1 MPEPAE
7 TTTPE
12 SDMASRPPVVMQVV
26 PSLVTG
32 GVERGTVDVAVALVE
47 AGWQSLVVSS
57 GGPMAREFL
66 RAGAKHIELPVHS
79 KNPMVMRANVERL
92 TALIREHG
100 VDIVHARSRAPAWSA
115 RRAARGAG
123 ARFVTTIHAPYNLGL
138 PLKRLY
144 NSVMA
149 DGDRIIAISAFIARH
164 AIETYRADP
173 ERIRVIH
180 RGIDVSHFDPAR
192 VSAERV
198 IKLSTDWRLAD
209 GVPVIMLPGR
219 LTRWKGQTV
228 LIEAIAKL
236 GRDDIRCLIVGSDQG
251 RTGYRRELEAL
262 IEKRN
267 LEGVVHLV
275 GDCSD
280 MPAALMLADVT
291 VSASTDPEAFGRVI
305 VEAQAMGRPIVAAD
319 HGASR
324 ELVLPDKTGWLVPPN
339 DPESLAGAL
348 RTALALDGD
357 AREILARRAIANV
370 RDRFTKQKMC
380 AATLDVYRELLA
392 EAQVDDEAAA

>member
-1 MPEPAE
+1 MRNNANA
-7 TTTPE
+7 
-12 SDMASRPPVVMQVV
+12 SDPPVVMQVV

-32 GVERGTVDVAVALVE
+32 GVERGTVDVAAALVD
-47 AGWQSLVVSS
+47 AGWRSLVVSS
-57 GGPMAREFL
+57 GGPMAREIQ
-66 RAGAKHIELPVHS
+66 RAGAEHVELPVHS
-79 KNPMVMRANVERL
+79 KNPMAMRSNVERL
-92 TALIREHG
+92 SSLIREDS

-123 ARFVTTIHAPYNLGL
+123 VRFMTTIHAPYNLGL

-149 DGDRIIAISAFIARH
+149 DGDRVIAISAFIARH
-164 AIETYRADP
+164 AMETYKTDP

-180 RGIDVSHFDPAR
+180 RGIDIDHFDPAK

-198 IKLSTDWRLAD
+198 IKLSANWRLAD

-219 LTRWKGQTV
+219 LTRWKGQAV
-228 LIEAIAKL
+228 LIEAIARL

-251 RTGYRRELEAL
+251 RTGYRRELEGL
-262 IEKRN
+262 IAKRK
-267 LEGVVHLV
+267 LGGVVHLV
-275 GDCSD
+275 GDCND
-280 MPAALMLADVT
+280 MPAALMLADVV

-324 ELVLPDKTGWLVPPN
+324 ELVLPEETGWLVPPN
-339 DPESLAGAL
+339 DPEALADGL
-348 RTALALDGD
+348 RSALALDAT
-357 AREILARRAIANV
+357 ARESWARRAIT
-370 RDRFTKQKMC
+370 RSQELFTKQKMC
-380 AATLDVYRELLA
+380 AATLDVYRELLE
-392 EAQVDDEAAA
+392 EAQIDGEAAA

>member
-1 MPEPAE
+1 MTDLGDP
-7 TTTPE
+7 TI
-12 SDMASRPPVVMQVV
+12 SDRGLASRAPVVMQVV

-32 GVERGTVDVAVALVE
+32 GVERGTVDMAVALAE
-47 AGWQSLVVSS
+47 AGWRSLVVSS
-57 GGPMAREFL
+57 GGPMTREFL
-66 RAGAKHIELPVHS
+66 RAGAEHIELPVQS
-79 KNPMVMRANVERL
+79 KNPMVMRSNTERL
-92 TALIREHG
+92 IALIREHG

-115 RRAARGAG
+115 RRAARNTD

-149 DGDRIIAISAFIARH
+149 DGDRVIAISAFIARH
-164 AIETYRADP
+164 AVETYRAEP

-180 RGIDVSHFDPAR
+180 RGIDVDHFDPAR
-192 VSAERV
+192 TSAERL

-219 LTRWKGQTV
+219 LTRWKGQSV

-262 IEKRN
+262 IAKRR

-275 GDCSD
+275 GDCND
-280 MPAALMLADVT
+280 MPAALMLADAV
-291 VSASTDPEAFGRVI
+291 VHASTDPEGFGRVI

-324 ELVLPDKTGWLVPPN
+324 ELVLPEQTGWLVPPN
-339 DPESLAGAL
+339 APDALATAL
-348 RTALALDGD
+348 KTVLALDTD
-357 AREILARRAIANV
+357 DREDLASRAIKHV
-370 RDRFTKQKMC
+370 RDHFTKQTMC
-380 AATLDVYRELLA
+380 AATMDVYREVLA
-392 EAQVDDEAAA
+392 EAQADGDVAA

>member
-1 MPEPAE
+1 MRNSANA
-7 TTTPE
+7 
-12 SDMASRPPVVMQVV
+12 SDPPVVMQVV

-32 GVERGTVDVAVALVE
+32 GVERGTGGVAAALVD
-47 AGWQSLVVSS
+47 AGWRSLVVSS
-57 GGPMAREFL
+57 GGPMAREIQ
-66 RAGAKHIELPVHS
+66 RAGAEHVELPVHS
-79 KNPMVMRANVERL
+79 KNPMAMRSNVERL
-92 TALIREHG
+92 SSLIREDS

-123 ARFVTTIHAPYNLGL
+123 VRFMTTIHAPYNLGL

-149 DGDRIIAISAFIARH
+149 DGDRVIAISAFIARH
-164 AIETYRADP
+164 AMETYKTDP

-180 RGIDVSHFDPAR
+180 RGIDIDHFDPAK

-198 IKLSTDWRLAD
+198 IKLSANWRLAD

-219 LTRWKGQTV
+219 LTRWKGQAV
-228 LIEAIAKL
+228 LIEAIARL

-251 RTGYRRELEAL
+251 RTGYRRELEGL
-262 IEKRN
+262 IAKRK
-267 LEGVVHLV
+267 LGGVVHLV
-275 GDCSD
+275 GDCND
-280 MPAALMLADVT
+280 MPAALMLADVV

-324 ELVLPDKTGWLVPPN
+324 ELVLPEETGWLVPPN
-339 DPESLAGAL
+339 DPEALADGL
-348 RTALALDGD
+348 RSALALDAT
-357 AREILARRAIANV
+357 ARESWARRAIT
-370 RDRFTKQKMC
+370 RSQELFTKQKMC
-380 AATLDVYRELLA
+380 AATLDVYRELLE
-392 EAQVDDEAAA
+392 EAQIDGEAAA